1 MKPIH
6 IGSVTIDHP
15 VILAPM
21 SGVTDLP
28 FRRLVK
34 ESGVGLVVSE
44 MIASAAM
51 VRETRQSLMM
61 AQSEPEQYPMAVQLA
76 GCDPK
81 IMAEAAKLNV
91 DRGAH
96 IIDIN
101 MGCPAKKVVNGFAG
115 SALMKDEDH
124 AKRIIEATVN
134 AVNVPVTL
142 KMRTGWNDQN
152 RNAPSLA
159 KAAEDLG
166 IQMITVHGRTRT
178 QLYNG
183 HADWAFIRKV
193 KDAVDIPVI
202 VNGDIKT
209 CDDVDRALE
218 LSGADGVM
226 IGRATYGKPW
236 LISQMINYLKTG
248 QKKPEPE
255 MAYKVAVFER
265 HVRDMMDHYGER
277 TAVKLVRKHLS
288 WYSKG
293 FERSAEF
300 RVAVNTSGSYQEI
313 KELIHRFFY
322 PCLDKETAA

>member
-6 IGSVTIDHP
+6 IGPVTIDHP

-101 MGCPAKKVVNGFAG
+101 MGCPAKKVCKTLSG
-115 SALMKDEDH
+115 SALLRDEQLV
-124 AKRIIEATVN
+124 AKILQ
-134 AVNVPVTL
+134 AVVAAVDIPVTL
-142 KMRTGWNDQN
+142 KIRTGWCVNE
-152 RNAPSLA
+152 RNGVAIAKIAENSGILA
-159 KAAEDLG
+159 LS
-166 IQMITVHGRTRT
+166 VHGRTRNCFFKGEAEYET
-178 QLYNG
+178 IAQIKQSV
-183 HADWAFIRKV
+183 A
-193 KDAVDIPVI
+193 IPVI
-202 VNGDIKT
+202 ANGDIN
-209 CDDVDRALE
+209 
-218 LSGADGVM
+218 S
-226 IGRATYGKPW
+226 P
-236 LISQMINYLKTG
+236 
-248 QKKPEPE
+248 QKAKQ
-255 MAYKVAVFER
+255 V
-265 HVRDMMDHYGER
+265 
-277 TAVKLVRKHLS
+277 L
-288 WYSKG
+288 
-293 FERSAEF
+293 
-300 RVAVNTSGSYQEI
+300 
-313 KELIHRFFY
+313 
-322 PCLDKETAA
+322 